1 MTPLTELLEALKI
14 LQQTNTPTLYLY
26 YMEEYNLDKAS
37 ASTLEDNNTLSPEV
51 WDKDGDSYKMKTE
64 ISERLMEIAN
74 DFYEFLKVD
83 VGLIDVTLTGS
94 LSNYNYSRYSD
105 FDLHLIIDYDKVD
118 ADHEIV
124 DDFFNMKKTI
134 WNTRHDITI
143 KDFDVEVY
151 AQDVNEPHHSTGV
164 YSVKNDEWLVEP
176 EKQEVNVDKNEV
188 YKKSKSWAKQIDNIE
203 KFYKKGKYNKVIG
216 LVDKLKEKLKNYR
229 SIGLDKKG
237 EYAIENLVFKV
248 LRRSGYIGRLND
260 MKEDSYD
267 EKMTI
272 KEYNKK

>member
-1 MTPLTELLEALKI
+1 
-14 LQQTNTPTLYLY
+14 
-26 YMEEYNLDKAS
+26 MEDYNLDNAS
-37 ASTLEDNNTLSPEV
+37 SSTLQDNNTLSPEV
-51 WDKDGDSYKMKTE
+51 WNEEGDSYVMKPE
-64 ISERLMEIAN
+64 IRERLIEIAD

-83 VGLIDVTLTGS
+83 VGLIDITLTGS
-94 LSNYNYSRYSD
+94 LSNYNYSKYSD
-105 FDLHLIIDYDKVD
+105 FDLHLIIDYNKVD
-118 ADHEIV
+118 ADHELV

-164 YSVKNDEWLVEP
+164 YSVKDDEWIVEP
-176 EKQEVNVDKNEV
+176 KKEEVKVDKNEV
-188 YKKSKSWAKQIDNIE
+188 YKKSKSWSKQIDNIE
-203 KFYKKGKYNKVIG
+203 KFYKKGKYDKVIG

-272 KEYNKK
+272 KEYNKR